1 MDRLTTN
8 KPVGE
13 MTMTELAHNG
23 CYRGE
28 DGWAR
33 YRDYDT
39 DVDARDLAR
48 KLLARYEPEHPIPE
62 EPEDLEEFLFDEL
75 QYGANDHVGALVALV
90 YNMIWSMADLRE
102 RLAAYEDT
110 GFEPLEVDT
119 MNTALCGW
127 CHNYE
132 RLVEITNAEAE
143 GRLIVLPCKVGDTV
157 YAVEPDLCDLRDK
170 DTCDAYCDGWDFSCP
185 DFHSGS
191 TIKQRHFQVED
202 LRHFGETVFPSHEEA
217 AAALGGPNNG

>member
-8 KPVGE
+8 KPAGE

-39 DVDARDLAR
+39 DIDARDLAR
-48 KLLARYEPEHPIPE
+48 KLLERYEPEQPLPE
-62 EPEDLEEFLFDEL
+62 ENRALEDLLFDEL
-75 QYGANDHVGALVALV
+75 QYGPLDHAGALVALV

-110 GFEPLEVDT
+110 GLEPDEVRGLLT
-119 MNTALCGW
+119 QHRT
-127 CHNYE
+127 E
-132 RLVEITNAEAE
+132 RCESADYDCVELGRYRRAEAE
-143 GRLIVLPCKVGDTV
+143 GRLIVLPCKVGDVV
-157 YAVEPDLCDLRDK
+157 YAIRYRPW
-170 DTCDAYCDGWDFSCP
+170 TGIA
-185 DFHSGS
+185 
-191 TIKQRHFQVED
+191 VED
-202 LRHFGETVFPSHEEA
+202 VKVLAIGAALRENKTIVIVSSTKDDVWGETVFATRKEA
-217 AAALGGPNNG
+217 EAALGRSKSHGD